1 MGAKGSRVREPFD
14 QFTTWPKERALGT
27 VDEYKFKDYDFG
39 IDAANAAMLLRVDLK
54 TGEKV
59 ATLLSRK
66 GEPTGIINALSLVA
80 GVILLNESFTSSEA
94 AGAVF
99 DVFDFDNSGEIS
111 MDEMTILM
119 LSACRGLKSML
130 AVGRDPHDD
139 DMERS
144 TMGAFDQLGK
154 TYGTYISRVDFLKWT
169 RVHFKGDSSAL
180 AVMNRFN
187 LLDGAAPRPAA
198 EWHSPER
205 QNAEQAQAEIARQM
219 AELEAEAVT
228 EAREAV
234 AKAAA
239 GLRAAA
245 AAEDEEMEQLRL
257 EAEAVEQ
264 ARQEAVEAAAKAAEE
279 EAERQRVEEEEA
291 LAAKLAE
298 EEARRLEEEIAAR
311 AAADAAAAA
320 AAKEKAEAAAK
331 EAAWKSKQ
339 RREEEEALAA
349 ALQRQLEEATAAAA
363 KELEE
368 EEAAAEAL
376 AAEERAEEATP
387 CGDDG
392 EEEKE
397 QQNAATILQNKQ
409 RQKLAKAKV
418 AAKKEE
424 LLSFA
429 GMDVDSFKTVVA
441 EYNAKKDKGM
451 SDAELLVALK
461 NSVGVAATVP
471 APPAVQVAPALAA
484 KASDPAELN
493 FAGLDLAGFKTVVAE
508 YNAKKDELDDVAL
521 LVALKNSVG
530 VAASAP
536 AKGGDELGFAGL
548 DLASFQTVVAEY
560 NAKKDELGDVA
571 LLVALK
577 AAVGV
582 VSTAPAEGPASS
594 EELSLWR
601 MIFEKL
607 DRDHSGSVERIE
619 VTQTLRDPELDPEF
633 AALLH
638 SELGLPDHVRRED
651 GTRDL
656 FDAIWNKMDMNR
668 DQSVSFEEFTAF
680 VRKVKKGGLADV
692 EREGATT
699 WESAPVV
706 DERTGKG
713 EESTRRRTSL
723 VGGLGVE
730 ETGEEEEE
738 EEEEGKEDE
747 EEGILPGRPA
757 TAEEV
762 QKLAT
767 GFTGE
772 AVEAALE
779 RAPSSQGAR
788 PTAPEEP
795 PMEPPMEPEDEP
807 GPTAPSYETLQSNA
821 VDESYETIESRPD
834 EPPSPPVASP
844 PDSRGDLAPEE
855 PDFPPEEPDEPPDEP
870 PEEPD
875 EPPDEPPEEPDEPPP
890 SPPMDEET
898 PLEGTEATALEKQAD
913 ADLAV
918 LNSIL
923 AGST

>member
-424 LLSFA
+424 KEQQNAATVLQNKQRQKLAKAKVAAKKEELLSFA

-560 NAKKDELGDVA
+560 NAKKDELDDVA

-656 FDAIWNKMDMNR
+656 FDAIWNKMDVNR

-680 VRKVKKGGLADV
+680 VRKVKRGGLADV
-692 EREGATT
+692 EREGATK

-706 DERTGKG
+706 DERTGRGGDWRGGRGGGGGG
-713 EESTRRRTSL
+713 E
-723 VGGLGVE
+723 
-730 ETGEEEEE
+730 
-738 EEEEGKEDE
+738 
-747 EEGILPGRPA
+747 
-757 TAEEV
+757 
-762 QKLAT
+762 
-767 GFTGE
+767 
-772 AVEAALE
+772 
-779 RAPSSQGAR
+779 
-788 PTAPEEP
+788 
-795 PMEPPMEPEDEP
+795 
-807 GPTAPSYETLQSNA
+807 
-821 VDESYETIESRPD
+821 
-834 EPPSPPVASP
+834 
-844 PDSRGDLAPEE
+844 RG
-855 PDFPPEEPDEPPDEP
+855 
-870 PEEPD
+870 
-875 EPPDEPPEEPDEPPP
+875 
-890 SPPMDEET
+890 
-898 PLEGTEATALEKQAD
+898 
-913 ADLAV
+913 
-918 LNSIL
+918 
-923 AGST
+923 

>member
-1 MGAKGSRVREPFD
+1 
-14 QFTTWPKERALGT
+14 
-27 VDEYKFKDYDFG
+27 
-39 IDAANAAMLLRVDLK
+39 
-54 TGEKV
+54 
-59 ATLLSRK
+59 
-66 GEPTGIINALSLVA
+66 
-80 GVILLNESFTSSEA
+80 
-94 AGAVF
+94 
-99 DVFDFDNSGEIS
+99 
-111 MDEMTILM
+111 
-119 LSACRGLKSML
+119 
-130 AVGRDPHDD
+130 
-139 DMERS
+139 
-144 TMGAFDQLGK
+144 
-154 TYGTYISRVDFLKWT
+154 
-169 RVHFKGDSSAL
+169 
-180 AVMNRFN
+180 
-187 LLDGAAPRPAA
+187 
-198 EWHSPER
+198 
-205 QNAEQAQAEIARQM
+205 
-219 AELEAEAVT
+219 
-228 EAREAV
+228 
-234 AKAAA
+234 
-239 GLRAAA
+239 
-245 AAEDEEMEQLRL
+245 
-257 EAEAVEQ
+257 
-264 ARQEAVEAAAKAAEE
+264 
-279 EAERQRVEEEEA
+279 
-291 LAAKLAE
+291 
-298 EEARRLEEEIAAR
+298 
-311 AAADAAAAA
+311 
-320 AAKEKAEAAAK
+320 
-331 EAAWKSKQ
+331 
-339 RREEEEALAA
+339 
-349 ALQRQLEEATAAAA
+349 
-363 KELEE
+363 
-368 EEAAAEAL
+368 
-376 AAEERAEEATP
+376 
-387 CGDDG
+387 
-392 EEEKE
+392 
-397 QQNAATILQNKQ
+397 
-409 RQKLAKAKV
+409 
-418 AAKKEE
+418 
-424 LLSFA
+424 
-429 GMDVDSFKTVVA
+429 
-441 EYNAKKDKGM
+441 
-451 SDAELLVALK
+451 
-461 NSVGVAATVP
+461 
-471 APPAVQVAPALAA
+471 
-484 KASDPAELN
+484 
-493 FAGLDLAGFKTVVAE
+493 VAE

-560 NAKKDELGDVA
+560 NAKKDELDDVA

-656 FDAIWNKMDMNR
+656 FDAIWNKMDVNR

-680 VRKVKKGGLADV
+680 VRKVKRGGLADV
-692 EREGATT
+692 EREGATK